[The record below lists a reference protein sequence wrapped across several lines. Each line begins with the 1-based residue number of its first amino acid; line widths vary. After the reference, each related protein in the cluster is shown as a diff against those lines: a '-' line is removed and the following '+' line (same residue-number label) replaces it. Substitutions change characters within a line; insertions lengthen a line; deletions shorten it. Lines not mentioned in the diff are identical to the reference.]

1 MCSLNIYILYIYLII
16 YVYIYVSEH
25 VYICGYAYIYPS
37 YIFYIHTHIAYMCM
51 YFSVCVFLKNGL
63 SGYTPE
69 Q

>member
-1 MCSLNIYILYIYLII
+1 M
-16 YVYIYVSEH
+16 YIYVSEH